1 MTLAEAN
8 SVAKKISEKM
18 DVNNAMV
25 IWGARVNDEFDGYLR
40 VMLLITGIKSPQI
53 FGKKVSSISSFNE
66 NILPKNLNESKLS
79 NDILNIRELSID

>member
-18 DVNNAMV
+18 DVNDSMV
-25 IWGARVNDEFDGYLR
+25 IWGARVNDEFEGYLR

-53 FGKKVSSISSFNE
+53 FGKEVTTIPSIQKKQTSKQKIGLSDDIFNIGE
-66 NILPKNLNESKLS
+66 IAF
-79 NDILNIRELSID
+79 D